1 MLSLSNR
8 VTSEPQDAS
17 SWGFQGTFKNME
29 LELEWTMPPVEFERM
44 TELSAIDLRPLSAQ
58 PLVSI
63 LVSNFNYARYIGE
76 TIESALNQT
85 YSNFE
90 LIICDDGSTDESVRI
105 IEEYQRKDPRLHL
118 IRKANGGQASGFNA
132 AYAASRGELIALLDS
147 DDCFLPHKVERIV
160 ADFQAHPEAGFG
172 LHRVIR
178 MSADRRR
185 QGVWPMSAPLP
196 CGWYGPTLLQEG
208 GIIPYMPPTSGLSF
222 HRDVAERMFPLPVE
236 PILVS
241 CPDQLITRLAPLFT
255 SITADGE
262 ALSEYRL
269 HGGNNYGPDKV
280 SAASFKKELDYCQA
294 LWNAQKRFIRE
305 TIDPDLANQLQ
316 PISVNGYI
324 SFASYI
330 HAFLSRD
337 PEVRRYY
344 RDYVSRLNH
353 PGARLVWFWKISI
366 YLPYWMF
373 AFAINLMVRQ
383 SWLKQLIARFKN
395 MS

>member
-1 MLSLSNR
+1 M
-8 VTSEPQDAS
+8 A
-17 SWGFQGTFKNME
+17 
-29 LELEWTMPPVEFERM
+29 PVEAE
-44 TELSAIDLRPLSAQ
+44 TLTALAPIELRPLSAQ

-63 LVSNFNYARYIGE
+63 LVSNYNYARYIGE

-85 YSNFE
+85 YQNIE
-90 LIICDDGSTDESVRI
+90 LIICDDGSTDDSVRI
-105 IEEYQRKDPRLHL
+105 IEEYQRKDSRLHL
-118 IRKANGGQASGFNA
+118 IAKVNGGQASGFNA
-132 AYAASRGELIALLDS
+132 SYAASRGELISLLDS
-147 DDCFLPHKVERIV
+147 DDTFLPHKIERIV

-196 CGWYGPTLLQEG
+196 CGWYGDTLLQEG

-222 HRDVAERMFPLPVE
+222 HRDVAAKMFPLPVE

-241 CPDQLITRLAPLFT
+241 CPDQLITRLAPALT
-255 SITADGE
+255 PITADGE

-269 HGGNNYGPDKV
+269 HGENNYGPDKV

-294 LWNAQKRFIRE
+294 LWTAQQQFIR
-305 TIDPDLANQLQ
+305 THIDHELADRLE
-316 PISVNGYI
+316 PIRVNGYI

-330 HAFLSRD
+330 HARLSRD
-337 PEVRRYY
+337 PDQRLYY

-353 PGARLVWFWKISI
+353 PGARMVWFWKISI
-366 YLPYWMF
+366 YLPLPVF
-373 AFAINLMVRQ
+373 AYAINLMVRQ
-383 SWLKQLIARFKN
+383 SWLKQLISRFKK

>member
-1 MLSLSNR
+1 
-8 VTSEPQDAS
+8 
-17 SWGFQGTFKNME
+17 
-29 LELEWTMPPVEFERM
+29 MPPVE
-44 TELSAIDLRPLSAQ
+44 TETITALTPIELRPLSAQ

-63 LVSNFNYARYIGE
+63 LVSNYNYARFIGE

-85 YSNFE
+85 YQNIE
-90 LIICDDGSTDESVRI
+90 LIICDDGSTDDSVRI
-105 IEEYQRKDPRLHL
+105 IEDYQRKDSRLHL
-118 IRKANGGQASGFNA
+118 IAKANGGQASGFNA

-147 DDCFLPHKVERIV
+147 DDTFLPHKVERIV

-178 MSADRRR
+178 MTADRRR

-222 HRDVAERMFPLPVE
+222 HRDIAERMFPLPVE
-236 PILVS
+236 PILVK
-241 CPDQLITRLAPLFT
+241 CPDQLITRLAPVLT
-255 SITADGE
+255 PITADGE

-269 HGGNNYGPDKV
+269 HGENNYGPDKV

-294 LWNAQKRFIRE
+294 LWSAQKRFIGSQLG
-305 TIDPDLANQLQ
+305 DDLANQLE
-316 PISVNGYI
+316 PIRVNGYI

-330 HAFLSRD
+330 HARLSRD
-337 PEVRRYY
+337 PNQRSYY
-344 RDYVSRLNH
+344 HDYVSRLNH
-353 PGARLVWFWKISI
+353 PGARMVWFWKISI
-366 YLPYWMF
+366 YLPLPVF

-383 SWLKQLIARFKN
+383 SWLKQLISRFKK